1 MKVATILLAA
11 IIAATPAAVMADEPK
26 QQAETNTDKDNQN
39 RVICK
44 RDKSTGSRLG
54 SKRNC
59 MTAAQWQ
66 QAARDQ
72 REIVERTQASR
83 IKND

>member
-1 MKVATILLAA
+1 MKVAHTLLAA
-11 IIAATPAAVMADEPK
+11 MIVAIPVPAMADEPK
-26 QQAETNTDKDNQN
+26 QQQEMNTTKDTQN
-39 RVICK
+39 RMICK

-66 QAARDQ
+66 QVERDQ
-72 REIVERTQASR
+72 REVVERVQASR